1 MDGIAGSCKKVWFA
15 MRALFNHEMKIKAI
29 LDAEGVEN
37 FLPTRTVVKT
47 VAGKK
52 ARVDVPAVSNLIFVR
67 STEIELKHL
76 VESYRYFQF
85 TYLRGC
91 VSNQPLVVPD
101 KQMYD
106 FIAVANTASTNRVIY
121 FTVDELAI
129 SKGTRIRIHGGALD
143 GVEAVFMKV
152 KGVRSKC
159 IVVNL
164 NGIATIAADVHPDLV
179 EVLEPA
185 DISGKKKRSS
195 DSKSAFQTQDKYLT
209 NENSSGF

>member
-1 MDGIAGSCKKVWFA
+1 MDAQGGSGKRVWFA

-29 LDAEGVEN
+29 LDTEGIEN

-67 STEIELKHL
+67 STESELKPL

-91 VSNQPLVVPD
+91 VSNMPMVVPD
-101 KQMYD
+101 KQMDD

-129 SKGTRIRIHGGALD
+129 AKGTRIRIHGGALD

-164 NGIATIAADVHPDLV
+164 NGIATIAADVHPDFV
-179 EVLEPA
+179 EILEPA
-185 DISGKKKRSS
+185 DASKKK
-195 DSKSAFQTQDKYLT
+195 KAK
-209 NENSSGF
+209 

>member
-1 MDGIAGSCKKVWFA
+1 

-29 LDAEGVEN
+29 LDTDGIEN

-67 STEIELKHL
+67 STESELKPL

-91 VSNQPLVVPD
+91 VSNMPMVVPD
-101 KQMYD
+101 KQMND
-106 FIAVANTASTNRVIY
+106 FIAVANTSLTNRVIY
-121 FTVDELAI
+121 FTVDELSIA
-129 SKGTRIRIHGGALD
+129 KGTRIRIHGGALD

-179 EVLEPA
+179 EVLELA
-185 DISGKKKRSS
+185 DASKKKKQS
-195 DSKSAFQTQDKYLT
+195 
-209 NENSSGF
+209 N